1 MSFYKVIEKYKD
13 FDFNNYFR
21 NTTIQDVKKSIHK
34 EKLDSEDL
42 LNLLSPKAIEC
53 LEEMAQRAN
62 ELSIQYFGKVVNLYT
77 PLYLANYCENHCA
90 YCGYSVVNKIHRK
103 KLTLEEVKLEGEAI
117 SKQGFKHL
125 LILTGESKTKTPV
138 SYIAECVRVLKPIF
152 PSIGIEVYA
161 LTENEY
167 KILVDAG
174 VDGLTIYQETYNE
187 EVYDKVHISGPKK
200 DYIFRLDA
208 PERGA
213 KSGMRDIG
221 LGALLGLSDFRVDA
235 FFTAL
240 HGEYI
245 AKKYREVNIAYALP
259 RIRPH
264 EGEFDDINK
273 VNDKNFVQMLLA
285 FKIFNPTASINIST
299 RERPVFRENLIPLG
313 ANKISAGVSTNVG
326 GHAMEGVGEEQ
337 FVINDTRSAKEI
349 KNVIKSLGYQAIFKD
364 WERI

>member
-1 MSFYKVIEKYKD
+1 M
-13 FDFNNYFR
+13 
-21 NTTIQDVKKSIHK
+21 
-34 EKLDSEDL
+34 
-42 LNLLSPKAIEC
+42 
-53 LEEMAQRAN
+53 
-62 ELSIQYFGKVVNLYT
+62 
-77 PLYLANYCENHCA
+77 
-90 YCGYSVVNKIHRK
+90 
-103 KLTLEEVKLEGEAI
+103 
-117 SKQGFKHL
+117 
-125 LILTGESKTKTPV
+125 
-138 SYIAECVRVLKPIF
+138 F

-167 KILVDAG
+167 KILVDDG

-208 PERGA
+208 PESGA

-299 RERPVFRENLIPLG
+299 RERPVFRENLIPNFL
-313 ANKISAGVSTNVG
+313 
-326 GHAMEGVGEEQ
+326 
-337 FVINDTRSAKEI
+337 EI
-349 KNVIKSLGYQAIFKD
+349 KNKALELNALGVYLSGAGPTIMAITSQDNLDFKNSMDSFFESLENDWTIKELSICTNGTTIY
-364 WERI
+364 